1 MENNR
6 TRIPAANQQKIAKL
20 NKQIEE
26 CEAKIANYRRQIEEL
41 SKPQVTLREIGA
53 KIKAMGLTRN
63 DVMRMLNQMEEE

>member
-1 MENNR
+1 METNR

-26 CEAKIANYRRQIEEL
+26 YEAKIAECKRQIEAL
-41 SKPQVTLREIGA
+41 SMPQVTLREIGA
-53 KIKAMGLTRN
+53 KIKEMGLTRN

>member
-20 NKQIEE
+20 NKQIVEY
-26 CEAKIANYRRQIEEL
+26 EAKIADCKRQIEAL
-41 SKPQVTLREIGA
+41 SMPQVTLREIGA

-63 DVMRMLNQMEEE
+63 DVMHMLEQMEE

>member
-26 CEAKIANYRRQIEEL
+26 CEAQIANYRRQIEEL

>member
-20 NKQIEE
+20 NQQIEEYRAKIAECEKQIE
-26 CEAKIANYRRQIEEL
+26 AL
-41 SKPQVTLREIGA
+41 SAPQVTLREIGA

-63 DVMRMLNQMEEE
+63 DVMRMLEQMENE

>member
-20 NKQIEE
+20 NQQIEE

-41 SKPQVTLREIGA
+41 SRPQVTLREIGA